1 MEDANWLA
9 GRVRMIGL
17 PQMRGAVSALGNL
30 PASGLKRGPG
40 GSEPN
45 PLADSSNRGNMGE
58 PKMRI
63 FS

>member
-17 PQMRGAVSALGNL
+17 PQTHGAVSALGNL

>member
-1 MEDANWLA
+1 MCVA
-9 GRVRMIGL
+9 GHRLSAKRS
-17 PQMRGAVSALGNL
+17 GAVSALGNL

>member
-1 MEDANWLA
+1 
-9 GRVRMIGL
+9 VIGL
-17 PQMRGAVSALGNL
+17 QQRQWRVSALGNL
-30 PASGLKRGPG
+30 PASGLKRDPG

-45 PLADSSNRGNMGE
+45 PLADSSNLGSMGE

>member
-1 MEDANWLA
+1 
-9 GRVRMIGL
+9 VIGL
-17 PQMRGAVSALGNL
+17 QQTQWRVSALGNL

-45 PLADSSNRGNMGE
+45 PLADSSNLGSMGE